1 MNTRKVIRY
10 EILVEYHKAYGF
22 LPLELID
29 RKTDFC
35 YNKDYTVELAL
46 KIVKAI
52 NSSKKRLILASG
64 YSNKHFYNGELE
76 TFKGPHIRKD
86 VKETLNKR
94 LEKSDCAHM
103 TFIYADN
110 KIVDLTINKTRHNHR
125 YALIRRIK

>member
-1 MNTRKVIRY
+1 MSTRKVIRY

-52 NSSKKRLILASG
+52 NSSKKRLILASS
-64 YSNKHFYNGELE
+64 YSNKHFYDGKLE
-76 TFKGPHIRKD
+76 TFKGPQIKKD
-86 VKETLNKR
+86 VQETLNKG
-94 LEKSDCAHM
+94 LEESDCVHM

-110 KIVDLTINKTRHNHR
+110 KTVELTINKTKHKHPRKTR
-125 YALIRRIK
+125 